1 MFQMC
6 LKIRICTSKCR
17 KNHTNAMKI
26 TRIVTRK
33 LPCSST
39 GINKKL
45 KTIIML
51 KECLWHSNVAEHY

>member
-1 MFQMC
+1 
-6 LKIRICTSKCR
+6 
-17 KNHTNAMKI
+17 MKI

-39 GINKKL
+39 GINTKL

-51 KECLWHSNVAEHY
+51 KECLWHTVLLRSYRQIGKRRGG